1 MNIYTSCLN
10 ICSLRLPQNLKFKNR
25 AATRARHLKQHKS
38 QFLLPILIAC
48 FFFYL
53 QARYLHLA
61 AFPFTDEGVYAEAG
75 RLMLEGLVPHKDFPL
90 WHLPLLPL
98 WSGIVLKLT
107 GNMYWVRL
115 LFLALNCFAVV
126 PFYLTCKKLRNNS
139 SGAILAILFYLT
151 FHELMFQDFR
161 FLAIRQMAND
171 FLIVFFYLGVC
182 QKQWK
187 WTPIIQA
194 LLFGSSVL
202 LFLPNLLNFSFLA
215 WAMGYSEETREQ
227 RSRELKKYFL
237 LGLLAIFILSIYFLF
252 VPRSLD
258 QVVFGQINRE
268 ATGRFDRLFV
278 LLQAKK
284 DIYFYLLGCLGL
296 IYTYIWQRQ
305 LRFYALAFIGVV
317 LTSTFLSS
325 NFFPHYMSGAAP
337 AFAFGIFGLGVGIYQ
352 FCQRLPLKA
361 IATNFVS
368 LIIYI
373 LLFTYQFSTTFPSLY
388 EQWTNNRSPSYYQT
402 VAALAKTPEP
412 LLTMEP
418 IFAVEAGK
426 KLVRTPIEI
435 YFRAPGID
443 FPHPDIA
450 TKFSQP
456 DFQAMVAEA
465 CTIFLEGKGE
475 QVFPTEL
482 QKQWQREF
490 QTFQKNRWGTILLT
504 NSPGCHQLS
513 AKGF

>member
-1 MNIYTSCLN
+1 MNVDNHGLN
-10 ICSLRLPQNLKFKNR
+10 LCVRLPQNLRFRRNKENLR
-25 AATRARHLKQHKS
+25 DRQS
-38 QFLLPILIAC
+38 GWYSMLPAIAIAC

-98 WSGIVLKLT
+98 YSGIVLKLT

-126 PFYLTCKKLRNNS
+126 PFYLTCKKLQNNS
-139 SGAILAILFYLT
+139 SAAILAILFYLT

-161 FLAIRQMAND
+161 FLAIRQMANNLSIF
-171 FLIVFFYLGVC
+171 FLYLGAC

-187 WTPIIQA
+187 WTAIAQSI
-194 LLFGSSVL
+194 LFGVSVL
-202 LFLPNLLNFSFLA
+202 LFLPNLLHFSFLA
-215 WAMGYSEETREQ
+215 LAMSYSEAARVRRQ
-227 RSRELKKYFL
+227 QLKKYLFIGIPAILIL
-237 LGLLAIFILSIYFLF
+237 LIYFF
-252 VPRSLD
+252 VVPRSLD
-258 QVVFGQINRE
+258 QIVFGQINRE

-278 LLQAKK
+278 ILQAQK
-284 DIYFYLLGCLGL
+284 DIYLYFLGCLGL

-305 LRFYALAFIGVV
+305 LRFYALAMIGLV

-325 NFFPHYMSGAAP
+325 NFFPHYMSAAAP
-337 AFAFGIFGLGVGIYQ
+337 AFAFGIFGLGIGIDRV
-352 FCQRLPLKA
+352 CQHLLLNVVA
-361 IATNFVS
+361 ANWLS
-368 LIIYI
+368 LVIYI
-373 LLFTYQFSTTFPSLY
+373 LLFSYQFSTAFPSLY
-388 EQWTNNRSPSYYQT
+388 DQWANNRTPSYYQT
-402 VAALAKTPEP
+402 IAALAKTPEP

-426 KLVRTPIEI
+426 RMVRTPIEI

-450 TKFSQP
+450 DKFSQK
-456 DFQAMVAEA
+456 DFKAMATEA

-475 QVFPTEL
+475 QVFPTQM
-482 QKQWQREF
+482 QKAWQQEF
-490 QTFQKNRWGTILLT
+490 QTFYQTRWGDILLT
-504 NSPGCHQLS
+504 NNPGCR
-513 AKGF
+513 

>member
-1 MNIYTSCLN
+1 MNIYTSCFN

-25 AATRARHLKQHKS
+25 ADTGDRHLKQHQS

-75 RLMLEGLVPHKDFPL
+75 RLMLDGLVPHKDFPL

-107 GNMYWVRL
+107 GDMYWVRL

-126 PFYLTCKKLRNNS
+126 PFYLTCKKLCRHS
-139 SGAILAILFYLT
+139 SAAILAILFYLT

-171 FLIVFFYLGVC
+171 FLILFLYLGVC

-187 WTPIIQA
+187 WTPTIQS

-202 LFLPNLLNFSFLA
+202 LFLPNLLSFSFLA
-215 WAMGYSEETREQ
+215 LAMGYSEETRVQ
-227 RSRELKKYFL
+227 RSRQLKKYSLISFL
-237 LGLLAIFILSIYFLF
+237 GIFILSIYFLF
-252 VPRSLD
+252 VPHSLD

-284 DIYFYLLGCLGL
+284 DIYLYLLGSLGL
-296 IYTYIWQRQ
+296 IYTYIWQRK
-305 LRFYALAFIGVV
+305 LRFYALAMIGLV

-337 AFAFGIFGLGVGIYQ
+337 ALAFGIFGLGVGIDR
-352 FCQRLPLKA
+352 FCQRLPLNA
-361 IATNFVS
+361 IAANFVS
-368 LIIYI
+368 LLIYI
-373 LLFTYQFSTTFPSLY
+373 LLFSYQFSTTFPSLY
-388 EQWTNNRSPSYYQT
+388 EQWMNNRNPSYYQT
-402 VAALAKTPEP
+402 IAALAKTPEP

-443 FPHPDIA
+443 FPNPDVA
-450 TKFSQP
+450 TKFSQQ
-456 DFQAMVAEA
+456 DFQAMTAEA
-465 CTIFLEGKGE
+465 CTIFLEGKGK
-475 QVFPTEL
+475 QVFPTQL
-482 QKQWQREF
+482 QKQWQQEF
-490 QTFQKNRWGTILLT
+490 QTFQKTRWGTILLT
-504 NSPGCHQLS
+504 NSPGCRQLL